1 MSRGGTVLPA
11 STGTSTTGGQ
21 APEGAASTT
30 RRGALRW
37 AAAVGGGALGV
48 GTSLGAGSAQAAGA
62 LHPRPEQVSDPQQ
75 ALELLRAGNA
85 RFAAHPQQHHG
96 TTRARREALAEGQH
110 PFAAVLSCAD
120 SRVPPELVFDQDL
133 GDLFTV
139 RTAGQVIAAPVL
151 GSVQYG
157 VEHLHTPLVVV
168 LGHER
173 CGAVKATLEAIASG
187 AGPSGTAVDS
197 LIEAIRPPA
206 LAAIEALG
214 AGAPAEALL
223 AEAVRRNV
231 LAQVAAL
238 AADPVLAHAQAGG
251 HLRVVGATY
260 DLHEGTVT
268 FL

>member
-1 MSRGGTVLPA
+1 MDTRNPTRDD
-11 STGTSTTGGQ
+11 
-21 APEGAASTT
+21 AASTS
-30 RRGALRW
+30 RRGVFRW
-37 AAAVGGGALGV
+37 GAAALGGAAL
-48 GTSLGAGSAQAAGA
+48 LGACGTDTPSAAAQPGT
-62 LHPRPEQVSDPQQ
+62 RPEQVSDPQQ

-120 SRVPPELVFDQDL
+120 SRVAPELVFDQDL

-157 VEHLHTPLVVV
+157 VEHLHTPLLVV

-173 CGAVKATLEAIASG
+173 CGAVKATLEAIATNSPG
-187 AGPSGTAVDS
+187 LGTAVDS
-197 LIEAIRPPA
+197 LVEAIRPPA

-214 AGAPAEALL
+214 AHAEPEALL

-260 DLHEGTVT
+260 DLHEGTAT